1 MSKASKTTLAMTGL
15 GTAGIV
21 WFVHWAQ
28 EQERAAM
35 HKGVERDMEKQR
47 IRQEREADFAL
58 QKALQEQYLKVQT
71 VSPSTDDSGTGT
83 GQNSANQGT

>member
-1 MSKASKTTLAMTGL
+1 
-15 GTAGIV
+15 
-21 WFVHWAQ
+21 
-28 EQERAAM
+28 M

>member
-1 MSKASKTTLAMTGL
+1 MTGL

-47 IRQEREADFAL
+47 IRQEREADFAM

-71 VSPSTDDSGTGT
+71 VSPSTDDSGTG
-83 GQNSANQGT
+83 QNSAGQGT